1 MEVSKGFTSIEPL
14 QILLLGLDVLI
25 NNAGMAYKMAST
37 APFIEQATNTLKT
50 NFTGTLNITRA
61 LLPLVRP
68 GGRIVMVSS
77 TAGRLSIV
85 KPHLQEQF
93 SSTSLTEQQ
102 LVSLMDQFV
111 QDVASGDHTAK
122 GWPTTAYGVSKVGM
136 TAFTKIIA
144 RELSQTDIL
153 VNACCPG
160 WVRSDMA
167 GQNAPRSPDEGA
179 ETPVYLAMLPAN
191 SPSGEFWRDK
201 QVVSW

>member
-1 MEVSKGFTSIEPL
+1 
-14 QILLLGLDVLI
+14 
-25 NNAGMAYKMAST
+25 MAYKMAST
-37 APFIEQATNTLKT
+37 APFIEQATNTVKT
-50 NFTGTLNITRA
+50 NFTGTLNVTRA
-61 LLPLVRP
+61 LLPLMRP

-77 TAGRLSIV
+77 TSGRLSIV
-85 KPHLQEQF
+85 QPHLQEQF

-111 QDVASGDHTAK
+111 QHVKAGDHTAK

-144 RELSQTDIL
+144 RELSHTDIL

-160 WVRSDMA
+160 WVRTDMA
-167 GQNAPRSPDEGA
+167 GQNAPGSPDQGA
-179 ETPVYLAMLPAN
+179 ETPVYLAMLPPN

-201 QVVSW
+201 KIMSW

>member
-1 MEVSKGFTSIEPL
+1 M
-14 QILLLGLDVLI
+14 LI
-25 NNAGMAYKMAST
+25 NNAGMAYKVAST
-37 APFIEQATNTLKT
+37 APFIEQATNTVKT
-50 NFTGTLNITRA
+50 NFTGTVNITRA

-77 TAGRLSIV
+77 TAGRLSIL

-111 QDVASGDHTAK
+111 QDVAAGDHTSK

-136 TAFTKIIA
+136 TAFTKVLA
-144 RELSQTDIL
+144 RELSSAGQNDIL

-160 WVRSDMA
+160 WVRTDMA
-167 GQNAPRSPDEGA
+167 GYNATLSPDEGA
-179 ETPVYLAMLPAN
+179 ETPVHLALLPSN
-191 SPSGEFWRDK
+191 SPNGEFWRNK
-201 QVVSW
+201 KVTSW